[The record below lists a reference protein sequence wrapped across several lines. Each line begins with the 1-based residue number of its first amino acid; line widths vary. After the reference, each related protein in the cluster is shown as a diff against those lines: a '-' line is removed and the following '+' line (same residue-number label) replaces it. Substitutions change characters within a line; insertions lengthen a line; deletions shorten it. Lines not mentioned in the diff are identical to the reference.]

1 MQGLDFS
8 IPAVTAYDR
17 LLHRI
22 EKGMTLLFAISDYID
37 GASLDTADMMERCM
51 RARDNFVAYT
61 NIITNLM
68 HFSLCVGFAADF
80 AISITAGVFDAV
92 PWAGVVSLCLALVT
106 PIQGGIGVV
115 GDLFTSKR
123 FALRL
128 KEVKVPAFL
137 ASRCSSRFPILGQPS
152 FIIKFGPIGAR
163 FQQASFYLAM
173 INGFLSLIIV
183 GVSWLTASMYTV
195 EVKAKWAELSV
206 SMPGFSMEDAMSR
219 VTGVVS
225 GLGDS
230 CAGLFVILASGVT
243 TAAYDLGGLSWLV
256 VHVVEMEKFFVIG
269 TGLMISGIAA
279 KTGVE
284 FPAGNFLF
292 APMGLTGAVTTLFGA
307 VQAVPWFQ
315 KKMPDLMHFVHK
327 AQLAVVG
334 FLGVVFV
341 ALIQIGARG
350 VSSFVEE
357 NWGGCHYQLACSL
370 VGRGDFSLSQYAS
383 DENLTREDLTR
394 ILQPLFYASG
404 ISCLMT
410 CLLILGGSN
419 LARYMYY
426 QSVLSRQEEIAA
438 MRNGEGTADIR
449 RDALVTKVRRVREQD
464 IEATAAEMREHAI
477 IGLEEEALVQE
488 FATGVP
494 MEEIYD
500 IVRHDAIVSEIETAA
515 SVEKMVGDPSR
526 GLEALCD
533 DPGST
538 DHFDAVVR
546 SRRTQSPPCR
556 LILTYHGIRM
566 NMAAM
571 Q

>member
-8 IPAVTAYDR
+8 LPAVTAYDR

-123 FALRL
+123 FAPRL

-137 ASRCSSRFPILGQPS
+137 AKNCSSRFPILGQPS

-173 INGFLSLIIV
+173 INGFLALIIV
-183 GVSWLTASMYTV
+183 GISWLTASMYAV

-206 SMPGFSMEDAMSR
+206 SMPGLSMENAMSR

-279 KTGVE
+279 KTGAE

-292 APMGLTGAVTTLFGA
+292 APMGLT
-307 VQAVPWFQ
+307 
-315 KKMPDLMHFVHK
+315 
-327 AQLAVVG
+327 
-334 FLGVVFV
+334 
-341 ALIQIGARG
+341 
-350 VSSFVEE
+350 
-357 NWGGCHYQLACSL
+357 
-370 VGRGDFSLSQYAS
+370 
-383 DENLTREDLTR
+383 
-394 ILQPLFYASG
+394 
-404 ISCLMT
+404 
-410 CLLILGGSN
+410 
-419 LARYMYY
+419 
-426 QSVLSRQEEIAA
+426 
-438 MRNGEGTADIR
+438 
-449 RDALVTKVRRVREQD
+449 
-464 IEATAAEMREHAI
+464 
-477 IGLEEEALVQE
+477 
-488 FATGVP
+488 
-494 MEEIYD
+494 
-500 IVRHDAIVSEIETAA
+500 
-515 SVEKMVGDPSR
+515 
-526 GLEALCD
+526 
-533 DPGST
+533 
-538 DHFDAVVR
+538 
-546 SRRTQSPPCR
+546 
-556 LILTYHGIRM
+556 
-566 NMAAM
+566 
-571 Q
+571 